1 VQRRRSD
8 VIAQQP
14 TIQRHGAHA
23 IAWNLDHVFYYPTQ
37 LVYAAPEDYG
47 LTYECIRFAST
58 GNASANELHGWFF
71 PAQGPATGT
80 VVHCHGNAGNITGHF
95 EQVHWLPSA
104 GWNLFCFDYRG
115 YGQSAGRPTRAGTI
129 IDAHAAIDYV
139 KSRDDVDV
147 ERVVVLGTSLGGAV
161 APVVLAERDDVRG
174 LVVDSAFSSY
184 RQEVR
189 WVCKHRWYTWGV
201 AGLVAR
207 RLISAGL
214 DPVDAIG
221 RVAPCPVLIIQGTAD
236 RIVDPSMA
244 KQLFDAAA
252 EPKELWL
259 IDGLGHTE
267 AFDELPDQARP
278 RVLRFFEKCIST

>member
-1 VQRRRSD
+1 
-8 VIAQQP
+8 
-14 TIQRHGAHA
+14 
-23 IAWNLDHVFYYPTQ
+23 
-37 LVYAAPEDYG
+37 
-47 LTYECIRFAST
+47 
-58 GNASANELHGWFF
+58 
-71 PAQGPATGT
+71 
-80 VVHCHGNAGNITGHF
+80 
-95 EQVHWLPSA
+95 
-104 GWNLFCFDYRG
+104 
-115 YGQSAGRPTRAGTI
+115 
-129 IDAHAAIDYV
+129 
-139 KSRDDVDV
+139 
-147 ERVVVLGTSLGGAV
+147 
-161 APVVLAERDDVRG
+161 
-174 LVVDSAFSSY
+174 
-184 RQEVR
+184 
-189 WVCKHRWYTWGV
+189 V